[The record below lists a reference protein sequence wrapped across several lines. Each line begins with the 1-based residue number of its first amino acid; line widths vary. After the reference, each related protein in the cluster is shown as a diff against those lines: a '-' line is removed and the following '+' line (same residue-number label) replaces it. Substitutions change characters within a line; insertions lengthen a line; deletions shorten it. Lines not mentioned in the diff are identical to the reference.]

1 MRIVHEDFP
10 AHRPVCFYIV
20 TRRIVIDAC
29 TPPGCRQA
37 QRIFKKRSFISKS
50 LASQAGR
57 TVRERAGEP
66 GEAHHLPSSIYRS
79 DSQEDLQH
87 TDQFAFRC
95 ETKQW
100 AATTLTINKLEVTDD
115 GKLIDEPII
124 HC

>member
-1 MRIVHEDFP
+1 MRIVHGDFP
-10 AHRPVCFYIV
+10 AHRPVCLYIV
-20 TRRIVIDAC
+20 TRRIIIDAC

-37 QRIFKKRSFISKS
+37 QRIFKKRSSISKS
-50 LASQAGR
+50 LARLVAQYEKELENLEKL
-57 TVRERAGEP
+57 TTYY
-66 GEAHHLPSSIYRS
+66 HRS

-100 AATTLTINKLEVTDD
+100 AATNLTINKLEMTDD